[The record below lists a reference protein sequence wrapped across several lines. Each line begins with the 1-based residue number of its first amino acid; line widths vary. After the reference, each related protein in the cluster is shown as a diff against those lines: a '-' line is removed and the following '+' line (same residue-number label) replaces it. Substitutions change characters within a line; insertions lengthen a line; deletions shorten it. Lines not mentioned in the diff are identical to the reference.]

1 MSINVRDFK
10 VLSSDGVHRLAGI
23 IYEPEGD
30 VRGYFHVVHGMTDH
44 IHRYEPI
51 MRDMAALG
59 FICFGYDHLGH
70 GHTANDDSE
79 LGYIAKKDG
88 WDLLCKDVKVF
99 SDAVKAEYGAD
110 APYVLMGH
118 SMGSFIVRIATEK
131 YVRPDKLIIMGTG
144 GPNPL
149 ASVGLSLVAIIKAL
163 WGEKHVSKLVDSI
176 AFGAY
181 NKRFGGN
188 NASDP
193 LLWLSTDEAQRRKYY
208 ADKFCTFK
216 FTVSAMN
223 DLMVLTNTANR
234 KEWYENLDKS
244 IPMLLVAGEDDPVG
258 DYGKGVTAVYEG
270 LKQCGIDARCIL
282 YPGARHEILNDFTYE
297 DVKKDIVEFISR

>member
-10 VLSSDGVHRLAGI
+10 VLSSDGIHKLAGL
-23 IYEPEGD
+23 IYEPRGE

-44 IHRYEPI
+44 IHRYVPI
-51 MRDMAALG
+51 MRDMAELG

-70 GHTANDDSE
+70 GYTANDDSE
-79 LGYIAKKDG
+79 LGYIAKKNG
-88 WDLLCKDVKVF
+88 WDLLCRDVGVF

-110 APYVLMGH
+110 KPYVLLGH

-144 GPNPL
+144 GPNSL

-163 WGEKHVSKLVDSI
+163 WGEKHISKFVDSV

-181 NKRFGGN
+181 NKRFEGVSK
-188 NASDP
+188 SDP
-193 LLWLSTDEAQRRKYY
+193 MLWLSTDGEQRKKYY

-223 DLMVLTNTANR
+223 DLMTLTNTSNR
-234 KEWYENLDKS
+234 KEWYENVDKS

-258 DYGKGVTAVYEG
+258 DYGKGVTTVYEG
-270 LKQCGIDARCIL
+270 LKNQGVDVKCIL
-282 YPGARHEILNDFTYE
+282 YPHARHEILNDFTYE
-297 DVKKDIVEFISR
+297 EVKKDIIEFVS

>member
-59 FICFGYDHLGH
+59 FICFGYDHIGH

-88 WDLLCKDVKVF
+88 WDLLCKDVRVF

-110 APYVLMGH
+110 VPYVLMGH

-149 ASVGLSLVAIIKAL
+149 ASIGLSLLAIIKAL

-234 KEWYENLDKS
+234 KEWYANLDKS
-244 IPMLLVAGEDDPVG
+244 VPMLLVAGEDDPVG
-258 DYGKGVTAVYEG
+258 DYGKGVTTVYEG

-297 DVKKDIVEFISR
+297 DVKNDIIGFIS

>member
-23 IYEPEGD
+23 IYEPQGD
-30 VRGYFHVVHGMTDH
+30 IRGYFHVVHGMTDH
-44 IHRYEPI
+44 IHRYEPL
-51 MRDMAALG
+51 MRDMAKAG
-59 FICFGYDHLGH
+59 YVCFGYDHLGH

-79 LGYIAKKDG
+79 LGYIAPKDG
-88 WDLLCKDVKVF
+88 WDLLCRDVKVF
-99 SDAVKAEYGAD
+99 SDAVKAEYGAN
-110 APYVLMGH
+110 APYVLLGH
-118 SMGSFIVRIATEK
+118 SMGSFIVRVATEK

-149 ASVGLSLVAIIKAL
+149 ASVGLSLVALIK
-163 WGEKHVSKLVDSI
+163 WIYGEKHVSKLVDSI

-188 NASDP
+188 DKNDP
-193 LLWLSTDEAQRRKYY
+193 LLWLSTDEAQRKKYY
-208 ADKFCTFK
+208 ADKFCMFR

-223 DLMVLTNTANR
+223 DLMTLTNTSNR

-244 IPMLLVAGEDDPVG
+244 IPMLLVSGEEDPVG

-270 LKQCGIDARCIL
+270 LKQHGVDAKCVI
-282 YPGARHEILNDFTYE
+282 YPGARHEILNDFTYD
-297 DVKKDIVEFISR
+297 DVKKDICEFIS